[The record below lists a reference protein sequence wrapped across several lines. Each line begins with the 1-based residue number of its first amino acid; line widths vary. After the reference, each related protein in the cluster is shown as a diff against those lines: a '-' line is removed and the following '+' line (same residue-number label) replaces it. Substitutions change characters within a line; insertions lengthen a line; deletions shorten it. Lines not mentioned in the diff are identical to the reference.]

1 MFNKVTDIIN
11 VFIRTH
17 VHDGSVVVDATC
29 GNGFDTLYLSE
40 IVGIN
45 GLVYAFDIDELAVNT
60 TIDFLKENAKNNNY
74 KIINDS
80 HSNLKKYI
88 NFEIDACIF
97 NLGYLPKN
105 KHRFITQANSTLEAL
120 NSVLD
125 LLAVNG
131 KVYIASYIKHEGG
144 EEEYNALKDVLVN
157 LDKLLFNVVE
167 LIHINRSDFA
177 PRIFVVEKFR
187 S

>member
-88 NFEIDACIF
+88 NSMMI
-97 NLGYLPKN
+97 
-105 KHRFITQANSTLEAL
+105 
-120 NSVLD
+120 
-125 LLAVNG
+125 
-131 KVYIASYIKHEGG
+131 
-144 EEEYNALKDVLVN
+144 
-157 LDKLLFNVVE
+157 
-167 LIHINRSDFA
+167 
-177 PRIFVVEKFR
+177 
-187 S
+187 